1 MFQLPKTP
9 HRPTAQNRLPPS
21 PRRKRPLS
29 KRPSRSPPRLR
40 GSKAYRR
47 RVPRFRPAPA
57 SLAQDA
63 SPAADPNDSPD
74 VSYEMTNPSSP
85 LDRYNPTRKTAY
97 KQLMIDYV
105 PSSSKLL
112 SSFTPGNHGQPKRN
126 RSSTSSVSRSQ
137 ALSVPKRTKYAL
149 PEEVD
154 DGVFFSSDPTPSRS
168 LRLFGYPKPI
178 GFCTDPVKTPAPKL
192 TNKPA
197 QTISPLSFALDV
209 DVLDMPSPYYR
220 FQADST
226 TDDLPTHLPCPMY
239 PASLARRADGPA
251 FAYYIN

>member
-9 HRPTAQNRLPPS
+9 HRPAAQNRLPPS
-21 PRRKRPLS
+21 PRRKRLLS
-29 KRPSRSPPRLR
+29 KRPSHSPPRLR
-40 GSKAYRR
+40 GSKVYRR
-47 RVPRFRPAPA
+47 RAPRSRPAPA
-57 SLAQDA
+57 YLAQDA
-63 SPAADPNDSPD
+63 SPAAYPDDSPD
-74 VSYEMTNPSSP
+74 VTYELTNPSSP

-112 SSFTPGNHGQPKRN
+112 GSTSGNHGHFKPTRA
-126 RSSTSSVSRSQ
+126 STSSVSQIERVSI
-137 ALSVPKRTKYAL
+137 PKRTKFAP

-154 DGVFFSSDPTPSRS
+154 DGLFFSGGPTTSMS
-168 LRLFGYPKPI
+168 LGLFGYPKPT
-178 GFCTDPVKTPAPKL
+178 GSYSGPVKTPTSELAK
-192 TNKPA
+192 KPA
-197 QTISPLSFALDV
+197 YTIPPLSFALDL

-239 PASLARRADGPA
+239 PTSLARADGPA